1 MAAPGIDV
9 NLSKSVVAGLPS
21 VPRDLTGSRR
31 PLHRA
36 KKQQLNF
43 STRKMRGH
51 SGANKDSLAFPIVS
65 FQCLSV
71 PQHSF

>member
-31 PLHRA
+31 HSSSSQKTTTEFQHQKNEGP
-36 KKQQLNF
+36 F
-43 STRKMRGH
+43 RG
-51 SGANKDSLAFPIVS
+51 
-65 FQCLSV
+65 Q
-71 PQHSF
+71 